1 MGMFRQIFCPAQVLI
16 PVPLIQTMEQ
26 HDGVVRFFPTFRE
39 KYGIVET
46 IVFDDSAIFQGVIG
60 NLGGQLKI
68 IGRLERKKTNVNA
81 RFFQGDIFAHSKE
94 AKHLL
99 LTLNEVEYVYFY
111 GF

>member
-1 MGMFRQIFCPAQVLI
+1 
-16 PVPLIQTMEQ
+16 MEQ
-26 HDGVVRFFPTFRE
+26 HDGVGRFFPTFRE
-39 KYGIVET
+39 EYRIVET
-46 IVFDDSAIFQGVIG
+46 IVFDDGAIFQGVVG
-60 NLGGQLKI
+60 NLGGQLEI

-81 RFFQGDIFAHSKE
+81 RLFQGNIFAHSKK